1 MADEFNAF
9 LREALAPPPGDED
22 HLFVARV
29 HGAVR
34 LEEQLRAERSGIV
47 RSLLLQ
53 LLALAAV
60 AAALLLVGRAP
71 AGAALAGESPWMVA
85 LILVAGFSLLLVLMT
100 ARVRSV
106 GQVEIISAS

>member
-1 MADEFNAF
+1 MADEFDAF
-9 LREALAPPPGDED
+9 LREALAPPPGHED

-29 HGAVR
+29 QVAIR
-34 LEEQLRAERSGIV
+34 LDEQLRAEASSMV

-71 AGAALAGESPWMVA
+71 AVAALAGESPWMVA
-85 LILVAGFSLLLVLMT
+85 LILVVGFSLLLVLMT